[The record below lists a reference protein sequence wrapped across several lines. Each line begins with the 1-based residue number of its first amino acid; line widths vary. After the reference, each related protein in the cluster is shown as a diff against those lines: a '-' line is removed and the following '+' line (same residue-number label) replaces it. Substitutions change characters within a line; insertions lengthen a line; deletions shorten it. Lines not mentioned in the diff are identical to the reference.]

1 MVSGESGGPKP
12 PSTGVLSMAMLLS
25 GMSVATLVVSS
36 RCFSSGGSWYCSIA
50 TCIRAMLALG
60 GFRRRGP
67 GRAVSFHEEDDDSS
81 SNIDVTSHDVEDLV
95 GEDARPELLGAGEVR
110 KRQRR
115 AEAKHVSEKDAD
127 LREAHLPGRQRVYV
141 QTHGCQHNQSD
152 GEYMMGQLQEYG
164 YTLVDSIADCDVCVV
179 NSCTV
184 KTPSE
189 ARGLSI
195 IAEAKSAGKQVV
207 LAGCVPSGD
216 RSLADKMKDVSML
229 HVSQLDRIVDV
240 VEETVKGHTVTLLD
254 RRKDLPSLALPRLRK
269 DRLAETITINA
280 GCLGS
285 CTYCKTKLARGQV
298 ISYPIEEIVARARLA
313 ADEGVRYIELASED
327 MGAYGTDIGT
337 NIAELLLKL
346 SDALPPGVMLRTGM
360 TNPPYMLH
368 HIDGIIEALRRPNVF
383 EFMHIPV
390 QSGSDPVLHSMRR
403 EYTVGQFS
411 HLVDRLQAA
420 MPEIYILTDIICG
433 FPAESEEDW
442 QATMDL
448 VKKYRF
454 PAIYSSRFFARTGT
468 PAMKM
473 KQLNPKIIKAR
484 YQELVEFQQ
493 LLSEKN
499 SQLAGR
505 EERVWFL
512 STETTRGQTVG
523 RTKGY
528 VKVVVER
535 NDALLGRSAIVKIE
549 RTSVK
554 HAEGH
559 VIGGVL

>member
-1 MVSGESGGPKP
+1 MVPE
-12 PSTGVLSMAMLLS
+12 VLLHTKTYEKTTTVALLLS
-25 GMSVATLVVSS
+25 SLSLAVLISS
-36 RCFSSGGSWYCSIA
+36 RWRSASWSSWQAI
-50 TCIRAMLALG
+50 LG
-60 GFRRRGP
+60 AIWSFRGCGRPTHSRRSP
-67 GRAVSFHEEDDDSS
+67 EHEDEMSAEL
-81 SNIDVTSHDVEDLV
+81 ITHDVEDLL
-95 GEDARPELLGAGEVR
+95 GEEARPELLGTGEVKRR
-110 KRQRR
+110 KRQQNDQ
-115 AEAKHVSEKDAD
+115 ESNEEDAD
-127 LREAHLPGRQRVYV
+127 LRQGHLPGRQRVYV

-164 YTLVDSIADCDVCVV
+164 YTLVDSIAECDVCVV

-195 IAEAKSAGKQVV
+195 VSEAKGAGKRVV

-216 RSLADKMKDVSML
+216 RSLADKLKDVSML

-240 VEETVKGHTVTLLD
+240 VEEAVKGHTVTLLD
-254 RRKDLPSLALPRLRK
+254 RRSDLPSLALPRVRK

-298 ISYPIEEIVARARLA
+298 VSYPIEEIVARAKLA
-313 ADEGVRYIELASED
+313 AEEGVRYIELASED
-327 MGAYGTDIGT
+327 MGAYGVDIGT
-337 NIAELLLKL
+337 NIAELLLRL
-346 SDALPPGVMLRTGM
+346 SDSLPPGVMLRTGM
-360 TNPPYMLH
+360 TNPPYMLQ
-368 HIDGIIEALRRPNVF
+368 HIDGIIEALQRPNVF
-383 EFMHIPV
+383 TFMHIPV
-390 QSGSDPVLHSMRR
+390 QSGSDAVLHSMRR
-403 EYTVGQFS
+403 EYTVAQFS

-442 QATMDL
+442 QATMAL

-473 KQLNPKIIKAR
+473 KQLNPKVIKAR
-484 YQELVEFQQ
+484 YQELVEFTQS
-493 LLSEKN
+493 LSEKN
-499 SQLAGR
+499 SQLQGR
-505 EERVWFL
+505 EERVWFT
-512 STETTRGQTVG
+512 STEPTRGQTVG

-535 NDALLGRSAIVKIE
+535 DDLLLGRSALVKIE

-554 HAEGH
+554 HAEGR
-559 VIGGVL
+559 VVGGLL